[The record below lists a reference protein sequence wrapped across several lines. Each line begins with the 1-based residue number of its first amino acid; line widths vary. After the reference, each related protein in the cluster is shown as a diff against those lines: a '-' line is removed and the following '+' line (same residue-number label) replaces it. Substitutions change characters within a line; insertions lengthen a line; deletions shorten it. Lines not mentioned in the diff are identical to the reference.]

1 MRYFVKH
8 SPKGDMW
15 LDAPESYSSVVGF
28 GCPCSAHAGDHPA
41 AAAASLATPVPD
53 ASVGAGTSSI
63 AAHASVSS
71 CSSSAR
77 AASSFVP
84 FPHCGPCPSLLPPF
98 AQHSDL

>member
-1 MRYFVKH
+1 MKC

-28 GCPCSAHAGDHPA
+28 GCPCSAHTGDRPTV
-41 AAAASLATPVPD
+41 AAAASATPVLD

-71 CSSSAR
+71 CSSLAG

-84 FPHCGPCPSLLPPF
+84 FPHRGPCPSLPPPF